1 MDNGVPARDALD
13 SAFACRMEIRPPAG
27 WRRPPGCPRKSW
39 LHQIG
44 STSSIYQ
51 EWDLAA
57 GRGHTRRMRLAQ
69 RTFVVQAL
77 WWWWWRWIQ
86 VWYSC
91 VTRWHIT
98 FASVQTSRRS
108 TATTTTRT
116 VIGRSADFLD
126 QSTTRER
133 VLGVHS
139 YWPVLSTKGLLYFS
153 PHTCC
158 PCFFWRHIF
167 YVFFSW
173 LFSKSLLG
181 SERLS

>member
-153 PHTCC
+153 LHTCC
-158 PCFFWRHIF
+158 PCLFLTSYILCC
-167 YVFFSW
+167 FSW

-181 SERLS
+181 SQWLS